1 MAGDYLEKVKALLLE
16 LDLSIVEENRAD
28 TLLVVSD
35 ESSGINQMILDC
47 EEQILVME
55 QLILSL
61 ERADAA
67 VYRRLLQMNRALVHG
82 AFVLD
87 ESGQRLLFR
96 DTLQLENLDLNELE
110 ASLQALSL
118 GLAEFGE
125 ELLGFAAEP
134 GAKR

>member
-1 MAGDYLEKVKALLLE
+1 MAGDYFERVKALLLE
-16 LDLSIVEENRAD
+16 LDLSIVEENEAD

-47 EEQILVME
+47 EGQILVIE

-61 ERADAA
+61 ERTDAV

-87 ESGQRLLFR
+87 ESGQRLLYR
-96 DTLQLENLDLNELE
+96 NTLQLENLNLNELE
-110 ASLQALSL
+110 ASLQALGL
-118 GLAEFGE
+118 GLAEFGD
-125 ELLGFAAEP
+125 ELLDFAQSA
-134 GAKR
+134 

>member
-1 MAGDYLEKVKALLLE
+1 MAGDYFERVKGLLLE
-16 LDLSIVEENRAD
+16 LDLSIVEENEAD

-47 EEQILVME
+47 EGQILVIE

-96 DTLQLENLDLNELE
+96 NTLQLENLDLNELE
-110 ASLQALSL
+110 ASLQALGL
-118 GLAEFGE
+118 GLAEFGD
-125 ELLGFAAEP
+125 ELLSFAQSA
-134 GAKR
+134 

>member
-1 MAGDYLEKVKALLLE
+1 MAGDYFERVKALLLE
-16 LDLSIVEENRAD
+16 LDLSIVEENEAD

-47 EEQILVME
+47 EGQILVIE

-96 DTLQLENLDLNELE
+96 NTLQLENLDLNELE
-110 ASLQALSL
+110 ASLQALGL
-118 GLAEFGE
+118 GLAEFGD
-125 ELLGFAAEP
+125 ELLSFAQSA
-134 GAKR
+134 

>member
-1 MAGDYLEKVKALLLE
+1 MAGDYLERVKGLLLE
-16 LDLSIVEENRAD
+16 LDLSIVEENEAD
-28 TLLVVSD
+28 TLLVISD

-47 EEQILVME
+47 EGQILVIE

-96 DTLQLENLDLNELE
+96 NTLQLENLDLNELE
-110 ASLQALSL
+110 ASLQALGL
-118 GLAEFGE
+118 GLAEFGD
-125 ELLGFAAEP
+125 ELLSFAQSA
-134 GAKR
+134 

>member
-1 MAGDYLEKVKALLLE
+1 MTDDYFERVKALLLE
-16 LDLSIVEENRAD
+16 LDLIIVEENRAD

-47 EEQILVME
+47 EEQILVIE
-55 QLILSL
+55 QMILSL

-67 VYRRLLQMNRALVHG
+67 VFRRLLQMNRALVHG

-87 ESGQRLLFR
+87 ESGRRLLFR

-110 ASLQALSL
+110 GSLQALSL
-118 GLAEFGE
+118 GLAEFGN
-125 ELLGFAAEP
+125 ELLGFAGSA
-134 GAKR
+134 

>member
-1 MAGDYLEKVKALLLE
+1 MAGDYFERVKALLLE
-16 LDLSIVEENRAD
+16 LDLSIVEENEAD

-47 EEQILVME
+47 EGEILVIE
-55 QLILSL
+55 QLILNL
-61 ERADAA
+61 EQADAA

-96 DTLQLENLDLNELE
+96 NTLQLENLDLNELE

-118 GLAEFGE
+118 GLAEFGD
-125 ELLGFAAEP
+125 ELLGFAAS
-134 GAKR
+134 R

>member
-1 MAGDYLEKVKALLLE
+1 MTDDYFERVKALLLE
-16 LDLSIVEENRAD
+16 LDLIIVEENRAD

-47 EEQILVME
+47 EDQILVIE
-55 QLILSL
+55 QMILSL

-67 VYRRLLQMNRALVHG
+67 VFRRLLQMNRALVHG

-87 ESGQRLLFR
+87 ESGRRLLFR

-110 ASLQALSL
+110 GSLQALSL
-118 GLAEFGE
+118 GLAECGN
-125 ELLGFAAEP
+125 ELLGFAGSA
-134 GAKR
+134 